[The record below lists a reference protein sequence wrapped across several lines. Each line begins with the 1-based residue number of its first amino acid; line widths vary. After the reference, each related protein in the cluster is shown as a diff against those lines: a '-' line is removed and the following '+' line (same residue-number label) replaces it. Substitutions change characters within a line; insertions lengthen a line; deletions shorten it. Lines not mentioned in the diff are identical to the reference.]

1 MIYFNLSLPTL
12 AGQRL
17 TIFFKGHL
25 PWNASTTS
33 AIKGYQPSTRPEE
46 GLKSEYSSD
55 SEGYTVFNPLSGLVV
70 GAMRKCQKTAGP
82 TVFDQKL
89 REPYAPPSIP
99 SLSSD

>member
-33 AIKGYQPSTRPEE
+33 ATKGFQPSTRPEE

-82 TVFDQKL
+82 SCIRSEVTRAV
-89 REPYAPPSIP
+89 RPPINSIAFV
-99 SLSSD
+99 